1 MTPKEKLHEAC
12 VSILTNRIDSLKGE
26 LSELQKSQNSETK
39 SSAGDKYET
48 AREMINLEKNKLA
61 GSVEEAVKM
70 HSFLKQI
77 DPKKT
82 LKSVEVGALVKTNKG
97 QYFVSV
103 GLGAVN
109 LENERFFVISPVSP
123 IGQLLLNKKV
133 GETFEINKHQHE
145 LIEIL

>member
-1 MTPKEKLHEAC
+1 MTPKEELHEAC

-103 GLGAVN
+103 GLGAVS
-109 LENERFFVISPVSP
+109 LGSERFFVISPVSP
-123 IGQLLLNKKV
+123 VGQLLLNKKV
-133 GETFEINKHQHE
+133 GETFEINKQQHE